1 MAAKGRHNDP
11 EILRT
16 FGIIPAS
23 NRPPPTAGTPLAESP
38 MVTRANRPDG
48 RSLADLGVR
57 SLAEI
62 LRDPHALEPPSPTV
76 PRLAWKGR
84 VTLLAAREKCGKST
98 LASAGAAAVTRGGS
112 FLGES
117 CTEGSVLWCNLDR
130 EHVADLTFR
139 LQSFRAEPEGLFTV
153 EHFEEPKEDLATIT
167 EELRP
172 RLIVV
177 DTLSKLGE
185 LMGIHK
191 PSSSAAWSPVMSC
204 LTGLARDFDA
214 AVLVL
219 HHSRKSDGQ
228 YRDSSA
234 IGAGVDVILEMSDDG
249 QDETARHLR
258 GRGRFSIRETSIRL
272 AGTAYEVVGAPV
284 TLKERIL
291 AHVELHPG
299 TIQRDL
305 RDALGGKSETL
316 TEAVQG
322 LIAGGRLENRGTGNS
337 FRLCVPESTA
347 RDTASKA
354 REPLREPRNPPENG
368 VFADSGSH
376 SQPPGVPSG
385 NRSGS
390 DAETE
395 PLAGNSSP
403 SGEIEVEL

>member
-16 FGIIPAS
+16 FGIAPAS
-23 NRPPPTAGTPLAESP
+23 NRPPPAAGTPIAASP
-38 MVTRANRPDG
+38 RVTRANRPNG

-62 LRDPHALEPPSPTV
+62 LKDPHALEPPSPTV

-117 CTEGSVLWCNLDR
+117 CSEGSVLWCSFDR
-130 EHVADLTFR
+130 EHVADLTDR
-139 LQSFRAEPEGLFTV
+139 LQSFSVSPEGVFIL
-153 EHFEEPKEDLATIT
+153 EHVQKPNEDLAIIT
-167 EELRP
+167 ERLRP
-172 RLIVV
+172 SLIVV

-185 LMGIHK
+185 LTGLDK

-234 IGAGVDVILEMSDDG
+234 IGAGVDVILEMSEDA
-249 QDETARHLR
+249 QDELVRHLR
-258 GRGRFSIRETSIRL
+258 GRGRFSIPETSIRL
-272 AGTAYEVVGAPV
+272 AGTVYEVVGAPAN
-284 TLKERIL
+284 LEERIIS
-291 AHVELHPG
+291 HVEKHPG
-299 TIQRDL
+299 TSL
-305 RDALGGKSETL
+305 RELRGAVSGKSETF
-316 TEAVQG
+316 TDVVQG
-322 LIAGGRLENRGTGNS
+322 LIARGRLENRGTGNS
-337 FRLCVPESTA
+337 FRLYAPESTA

-354 REPLREPRNPPENG
+354 REPLREPRNPPENQ
-368 VFADSGSH
+368 VFADGGSH

-385 NRSGS
+385 NRSGEGS
-390 DAETE
+390 RREWED
-395 PLAGNSSP
+395 L
-403 SGEIEVEL
+403 